1 VWTLCAVF
9 GLLVIALPAIA
20 AEIVEVRV
28 GIHPEF
34 TRVVFELDRAAGY
47 RIERTDP
54 SLGVQELVVSLEAS
68 SGPRRVKSAKSFIEE
83 VDVQPDG
90 RRSIARVR
98 LSADGLRLKEMIL
111 SNPAR
116 IVLDVMADKPK
127 TSAPAVVR
135 ARPKKPAA
143 TQQPRPSSSVTR
155 VAESTERG
163 FDEVVAEIPAEIE
176 THDQVARVEEPP
188 EPAIKQAVET
198 GSVIQAEPIAEPI
211 AGVEEDVKEEAE
223 AFFDDAP
230 AIADSGEP
238 STSVPIEEPEAALAE
253 SKIDLDEPNTPERFS
268 IAPRPQTSGSRPMVA
283 KTTLSGDEER
293 NWMVWALAGGAFV
306 LMGGGILLARR
317 GKSDEVMFEEAGD
330 PLGDATSSDTNPFMD
345 VDSEETTAMPIATN
359 GEDVTLTSSVFGQQA
374 DEEKESESVFGD
386 SEETVMDDMEV
397 ISRDQVNESLGGSM
411 PSAIGGA
418 VPEEFQQMMMEMSRR
433 IEGLETRCDELVDA
447 RDRLERQVAAQTEEL
462 RVQRAAIAR
471 TQRAVRNLGR
481 PEDGDQ
487 EATEPT
493 LRDPN
498 RPAPE

>member
-1 VWTLCAVF
+1 MWTLCAVF

-68 SGPRRVKSAKSFIEE
+68 SGPRRIKSAKSFIEQ

-116 IVLDVMADKPK
+116 IVLDVMTDKP
-127 TSAPAVVR
+127 SPAR
-135 ARPKKPAA
+135 ATPKKPAA
-143 TQQPRPSSSVTR
+143 TQKPRPSSSVTR
-155 VAESTERG
+155 VAESMERG
-163 FDEVVAEIPAEIE
+163 FDEVVAEIPVEIE
-176 THDQVARVEEPP
+176 TPDQVARVEETP
-188 EPAIKQAVET
+188 EPAIKPAVET
-198 GSVIQAEPIAEPI
+198 GAVIQAEPIEDPI
-211 AGVEEDVKEEAE
+211 AAVEEDVKEEAE
-223 AFFDDAP
+223 AFFDDVP

-253 SKIDLDEPNTPERFS
+253 ATIDLDEPKTPEPFS
-268 IAPRPQTSGSRPMVA
+268 IPPRPQTSGSRPMVA
-283 KTTLSGDEER
+283 KTTSSGDEET
-293 NWMVWALAGGAFV
+293 NWMMWALAGGAFV
-306 LMGGGILLARR
+306 LIGGGIILPRR
-317 GKSDEVMFEEAGD
+317 GKSDEVTFEEAGD
-330 PLGDATSSDTNPFMD
+330 PFGDVTGSDANPFVD

-359 GEDVTLTSSVFGQQA
+359 DEDATLTSSVFGQQA

-397 ISRDQVNESLGGSM
+397 ISRDQGNESLGGGM
-411 PSAIGGA
+411 PSAMGGG

-433 IEGLETRCDELVDA
+433 MEALETRCDELVDA

-498 RPAPE
+498 RPASE